1 MRYED
6 VDATVVEVNAQWKTC
21 RHTSTF
27 IQSNLNRW
35 KEERGAILRFVN
47 SLRETQSVYRS
58 LEVLHM

>member
-27 IQSNLNRW
+27 IQSNLNKR
-35 KEERGAILRFVN
+35 KEVQFLD
-47 SLRETQSVYRS
+47 L
-58 LEVLHM
+58 